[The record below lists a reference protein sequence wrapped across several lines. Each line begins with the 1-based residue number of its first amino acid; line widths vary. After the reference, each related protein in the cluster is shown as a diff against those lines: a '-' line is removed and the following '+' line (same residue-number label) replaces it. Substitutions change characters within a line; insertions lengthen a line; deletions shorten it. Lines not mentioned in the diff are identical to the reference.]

1 MLSETEEK
9 VEEIKGSSESEQEV
23 QKDESSSNDSSSDDQ
38 FEFNSKWLL
47 AEKWSVHL
55 DNATTEDNPL
65 MILWKL
71 KGLV

>member
-9 VEEIKGSSESEQEV
+9 VEEIKESSDSEQEV
-23 QKDESSSNDSSSDDQ
+23 QKSESSSNESSSDDQ
-38 FEFNSKWLL
+38 FEFNSKWLA
-47 AEKWSVHL
+47 AEKWTEAL
-55 DNATTEDNPL
+55 DNASTEDNPL